1 MITALAVAT
10 RIIANPVSNVFQKRL
25 ADATAH
31 PLFIITATHA
41 LLTIMAL
48 PLLAGVHLTLLTAD
62 FWINMVVSAMLA
74 IVGNSLLVFAL
85 RFGDLSV
92 LGSINAYK
100 AILSLVLGIFLIGE
114 IPSAAGLA
122 GVLLILIGSY
132 FVVDRADGQPYRGA
146 FVSFFRERGVR
157 YRFAALACSATEA
170 VFLKRAVLESSAL
183 VVFLLWAALGLAV
196 ALVFIAILLGQR
208 VRAEMTLLRQRWRT
222 FGWLAVTAGLM
233 QVTTLLTFGVMQV
246 GYSLALFQ
254 LSTLISVFLG
264 YRYFQEQN
272 IRRRL
277 FGSGVMIA
285 GAVLIALL

>member
-48 PLLAGVHLTLLTAD
+48 PLLAAVRLTSLTAD
-62 FWINMVVSAMLA
+62 FWINMAVSAMLA

-122 GVLLILIGSY
+122 GVLLILFWRY
-132 FVVDRADGQPYRGA
+132 FVVGRGGRQPDPG
-146 FVSFFRERGVR
+146 GV
-157 YRFAALACSATEA
+157 
-170 VFLKRAVLESSAL
+170 V
-183 VVFLLWAALGLAV
+183 
-196 ALVFIAILLGQR
+196 LVF
-208 VRAEMTLLRQRWRT
+208 
-222 FGWLAVTAGLM
+222 FGRG
-233 QVTTLLTFGVMQV
+233 G
-246 GYSLALFQ
+246 G
-254 LSTLISVFLG
+254 
-264 YRYFQEQN
+264 
-272 IRRRL
+272 
-277 FGSGVMIA
+277 
-285 GAVLIALL
+285 

>member
-48 PLLAGVHLTLLTAD
+48 PLLAGVHLTSLTAD
-62 FWINMVVSAMLA
+62 FWINMAVSAMLA

-122 GVLLILIGSY
+122 GG
-132 FVVDRADGQPYRGA
+132 VVVPVWSHFLVGLGGRAGGGG
-146 FVSFFRERGVR
+146 GV
-157 YRFAALACSATEA
+157 
-170 VFLKRAVLESSAL
+170 
-183 VVFLLWAALGLAV
+183 VVF
-196 ALVFIAILLGQR
+196 F
-208 VRAEMTLLRQRWRT
+208 
-222 FGWLAVTAGLM
+222 FAGGGREP
-233 QVTTLLTFGVMQV
+233 VPG
-246 GYSLALFQ
+246 
-254 LSTLISVFLG
+254 
-264 YRYFQEQN
+264 R
-272 IRRRL
+272 
-277 FGSGVMIA
+277 
-285 GAVLIALL
+285 

>member
-122 GVLLILIGSY
+122 GVLLILFWGH
-132 FVVDRADGQPYRGA
+132 FVRGRGGGGPGRGGGVA
-146 FVSFFRERGVR
+146 VFFRG
-157 YRFAALACSATEA
+157 
-170 VFLKRAVLESSAL
+170 
-183 VVFLLWAALGLAV
+183 G
-196 ALVFIAILLGQR
+196 
-208 VRAEMTLLRQRWRT
+208 
-222 FGWLAVTAGLM
+222 
-233 QVTTLLTFGVMQV
+233 
-246 GYSLALFQ
+246 
-254 LSTLISVFLG
+254 
-264 YRYFQEQN
+264 
-272 IRRRL
+272 
-277 FGSGVMIA
+277 
-285 GAVLIALL
+285 